1 MQVFYVGYSWI
12 MINNL
17 TTDCYF
23 DIVNLSKTRIYY
35 TKLYI
40 NSVISFIRII
50 IIPLWKNN
58 VYLKTKSES
67 FFLLQKIKNLL
78 SLTCQ

>member
-12 MINNL
+12 MTNNL
-17 TTDCYF
+17 TTECYF
-23 DIVNLSKTRIYY
+23 EIVNLSKTRIYY

-50 IIPLWKNN
+50 IIPLWINN
-58 VYLKTKSES
+58 VYLRSKSKF

-78 SLTCQ
+78 RLTCQ

>member
-17 TTDCYF
+17 TTECYF
-23 DIVNLSKTRIYY
+23 EIVNLSKTRIYY
-35 TKLYI
+35 TKLYK

-50 IIPLWKNN
+50 IIPLWINN
-58 VYLKTKSES
+58 VYLRTKSKF

-78 SLTCQ
+78 RLTCQ

>member
-1 MQVFYVGYSWI
+1 MQGFYVGYSWI

-17 TTDCYF
+17 TTECYF
-23 DIVNLSKTRIYY
+23 EIVNLSKTRIYY

-50 IIPLWKNN
+50 IIPLWINN
-58 VYLKTKSES
+58 VYLRTKSKF

-78 SLTCQ
+78 RLTCQ

>member
-17 TTDCYF
+17 TTECYF
-23 DIVNLSKTRIYY
+23 EIVNLSKTRIYY

-50 IIPLWKNN
+50 IIPLWINN
-58 VYLKTKSES
+58 VYFRTKSKFFFS
-67 FFLLQKIKNLL
+67 FDKLRTYLA
-78 SLTCQ
+78 

>member
-1 MQVFYVGYSWI
+1 MLVFYVGYSWI

-17 TTDCYF
+17 TTECYF
-23 DIVNLSKTRIYY
+23 EIVNLSKTRIYC

-40 NSVISFIRII
+40 NSVISFIRIL
-50 IIPLWKNN
+50 IIPLRINN
-58 VYLKTKSES
+58 VYLKTKSKV
-67 FFLLQKIKNLL
+67 FYLFQKTKNLL